1 MEAGLAVNKIPG
13 RAVAVVAT
21 LFAGLAI
28 GGSLG
33 YTIKSPAAVTQSH
46 PLSAPLNA
54 PLSAP
59 FTEPHDTQVVQSAPI
74 SGTCVF
80 VDHHKGC

>member
-1 MEAGLAVNKIPG
+1 MEAGLAVNKIPA

-46 PLSAPLNA
+46 PLSAPL
-54 PLSAP
+54 SAP

>member
-46 PLSAPLNA
+46 PLSAPL
-54 PLSAP
+54 SAP
-59 FTEPHDTQVVQSAPI
+59 FTEPHDTQAVQSAPI
-74 SGTCVF
+74 SDTCVF
-80 VDHHKGC
+80 VDRHKGC